1 MARREK
7 EIRIMVSSEEYEQI
21 RFRAKG
27 LGMQVAPYIRR
38 VAQNPTIINYNYDEI
53 RNHTKEI
60 AEIRNSVNRLIFT
73 IEATNNYLPREIVSI
88 VNLMQEIFRSEN
100 CLLKQTIQNHEKLE
114 KRLCDP
120 TVGIKE

>member
-7 EIRIMVSSEEYEQI
+7 EIRIMVSNEEYEQI
-21 RFRAKG
+21 QSKAKG

-38 VAQNPTIINYNYDEI
+38 TAQNPTIIKYNYDEI

-60 AEIRNSVNRLIFT
+60 AEIRNSINRLIFT
-73 IEATNNYLPREIVSI
+73 IDATNNYLPRDIVSI
-88 VNLMQEIFRSEN
+88 VNLMQEIFQSEN
-100 CLLKQTIQNHEKLE
+100 RLLKQTRQNHEKLE

-120 TVGIKE
+120 TMDIKE

>member
-38 VAQNPTIINYNYDEI
+38 VAQSPVIVNYNYNEI
-53 RNHTKEI
+53 CNHTKEI
-60 AEIRNSVNRLIFT
+60 AEIRNSINRLIFT
-73 IEATNNYLPREIVSI
+73 IEATNNYLPRDIVSI

-100 CLLKQTIQNHEKLE
+100 RLLQQTRQNHEKLE

-120 TVGIKE
+120 PAGITE